1 MFGSH
6 PAWITADAFFYFL
19 EFFLKKISVS
29 MPRLCTLSISGSSYS
44 ETFSR
49 S

>member
-19 EFFLKKISVS
+19 EFFLKKIVGFDAEAVH
-29 MPRLCTLSISGSSYS
+29 SIDQ
-44 ETFSR
+44 R
-49 S
+49 Q